1 MQNASSAGRKL
12 TNEERVEVVKRQ
24 KKRNSFQLAMLS
36 VIGILGFLLL
46 WQAAVLAGVLPS
58 RYVPAP
64 TEVIALFAT
73 KLVDPNPDGAVLGVH
88 IMASLQV
95 ALTGFLLAIVIGI
108 PLGLFMGW
116 FRGFDKFMR
125 PIFEILR
132 PIPPVSWIPLTIIWM
147 GIGLQ
152 AKAFIVFFSA
162 FVPCVINAYTGIKQ
176 SSPVLINVAKT
187 CGASNFTVFRKI
199 GIPSAM
205 TMTFAGIRVA
215 LGNAWATLV
224 AAEMLA
230 ANAGLGYMILQGR
243 HHYPGYCC
251 HRRDR
256 RHFHLGPGT
265 AGEESAEVETMK
277 QSSTSV
283 VVMSDAERR
292 ERLRNRIYAVFPV
305 VSVLLLILL
314 WFLAAGAEN
323 STFPSPVDI
332 WNRFLLLMEKPIKQL
347 NLFGHIWASLLRVFI
362 ALAFAWLLGIS
373 FGILIGW
380 NKKANALLGPLFTAF
395 RSVPPLAWVPLMTM
409 WFGTGEFPK
418 ILIVFIGALMPV
430 VVNTQAGISN
440 VQNMYL
446 NVGTIFHANKRQM
459 LFEIA
464 IPSALDAIFAG
475 VRTSTSAGWMVV
487 LAAEMLGGKSGIGFL
502 ITRGMDSGDYAL
514 CLLSM
519 VCIGLVGALLAII
532 TQLLERMVCPW
543 TAKKSN

>member
-73 KLVDPNPDGAVLGVH
+73 KLVDHNPDGAVLGVH

-243 HHYPGYCC
+243 QFA
-251 HRRDR
+251 RADIII
-256 RHFHLGPGT
+256 LGIVVIGVI
-265 AGEESAEVETMK
+265 GVIF
-277 QSSTSV
+277 TSV
-283 VVMSDAERR
+283 
-292 ERLRNRIYAVFPV
+292 
-305 VSVLLLILL
+305 
-314 WFLAAGAEN
+314 
-323 STFPSPVDI
+323 
-332 WNRFLLLMEKPIKQL
+332 
-347 NLFGHIWASLLRVFI
+347 
-362 ALAFAWLLGIS
+362 LG
-373 FGILIGW
+373 
-380 NKKANALLGPLFTAF
+380 
-395 RSVPPLAWVPLMTM
+395 
-409 WFGTGEFPK
+409 
-418 ILIVFIGALMPV
+418 
-430 VVNTQAGISN
+430 
-440 VQNMYL
+440 
-446 NVGTIFHANKRQM
+446 
-459 LFEIA
+459 
-464 IPSALDAIFAG
+464 
-475 VRTSTSAGWMVV
+475 
-487 LAAEMLGGKSGIGFL
+487 
-502 ITRGMDSGDYAL
+502 
-514 CLLSM
+514 
-519 VCIGLVGALLAII
+519 
-532 TQLLERMVCPW
+532 LLE
-543 TAKKSN
+543 KKVLRWKR

>member
-125 PIFEILR
+125 PI
-132 PIPPVSWIPLTIIWM
+132 PPVSWIPLTIIWM

-187 CGASNFTVFRKI
+187 CGATNFTVFRKI

-243 HHYPGYCC
+243 QFA
-251 HRRDR
+251 RADIII
-256 RHFHLGPGT
+256 LGIVVIGVI
-265 AGEESAEVETMK
+265 GVIF
-277 QSSTSV
+277 TSV
-283 VVMSDAERR
+283 
-292 ERLRNRIYAVFPV
+292 
-305 VSVLLLILL
+305 
-314 WFLAAGAEN
+314 
-323 STFPSPVDI
+323 
-332 WNRFLLLMEKPIKQL
+332 
-347 NLFGHIWASLLRVFI
+347 
-362 ALAFAWLLGIS
+362 LG
-373 FGILIGW
+373 
-380 NKKANALLGPLFTAF
+380 
-395 RSVPPLAWVPLMTM
+395 
-409 WFGTGEFPK
+409 
-418 ILIVFIGALMPV
+418 
-430 VVNTQAGISN
+430 
-440 VQNMYL
+440 
-446 NVGTIFHANKRQM
+446 
-459 LFEIA
+459 
-464 IPSALDAIFAG
+464 
-475 VRTSTSAGWMVV
+475 
-487 LAAEMLGGKSGIGFL
+487 
-502 ITRGMDSGDYAL
+502 
-514 CLLSM
+514 
-519 VCIGLVGALLAII
+519 
-532 TQLLERMVCPW
+532 LLE
-543 TAKKSN
+543 KKVLRWKR

>member
-230 ANAGLGYMILQGR
+230 ASSGLGYMILMGR
-243 HHYPGYCC
+243 SYA
-251 HRRDR
+251 RVDLIII
-256 RHFHLGPGT
+256 LGIVVIGVI
-265 AGEESAEVETMK
+265 GVIF
-277 QSSTSV
+277 TSV
-283 VVMSDAERR
+283 
-292 ERLRNRIYAVFPV
+292 
-305 VSVLLLILL
+305 
-314 WFLAAGAEN
+314 
-323 STFPSPVDI
+323 
-332 WNRFLLLMEKPIKQL
+332 
-347 NLFGHIWASLLRVFI
+347 
-362 ALAFAWLLGIS
+362 LG
-373 FGILIGW
+373 
-380 NKKANALLGPLFTAF
+380 
-395 RSVPPLAWVPLMTM
+395 
-409 WFGTGEFPK
+409 
-418 ILIVFIGALMPV
+418 
-430 VVNTQAGISN
+430 
-440 VQNMYL
+440 
-446 NVGTIFHANKRQM
+446 
-459 LFEIA
+459 
-464 IPSALDAIFAG
+464 
-475 VRTSTSAGWMVV
+475 
-487 LAAEMLGGKSGIGFL
+487 
-502 ITRGMDSGDYAL
+502 
-514 CLLSM
+514 
-519 VCIGLVGALLAII
+519 
-532 TQLLERMVCPW
+532 LLE
-543 TAKKSN
+543 KKVLRWKR